1 MTIDEALATLSPD
14 TQARPAVRQ
23 MPEAA
28 DRCAASRSGMI
39 VRYARPSAP
48 ALRTIFDALFE
59 QTRAFVEAAPRLA
72 LRRGAVV
79 RRVLAAL
86 KEQP

>member
-14 TQARPAVRQ
+14 IRARPAVRQ
-23 MPEAA
+23 ILETA

-39 VRYARPSAP
+39 VRYVRPSAP
-48 ALRTIFDALFE
+48 ALRAICDALFE
-59 QTRAFVEAAPRLA
+59 QTRAFVGAVPRLA
-72 LRRGAVV
+72 LRRDAVA

>member
-1 MTIDEALATLSPD
+1 MTLDEALATLSPD
-14 TQARPAVRQ
+14 TRARPAVRQ
-23 MPEAA
+23 MLETA
-28 DRCAASRSGMI
+28 DRCAASRSGTI
-39 VRYARPSAP
+39 VRYVRPSAP

-59 QTRAFVEAAPRLA
+59 QTRAFVGAVPRLA
-72 LRRGAVV
+72 LRPDAVA

>member
-14 TQARPAVRQ
+14 TLARPAVRQ
-23 MPEAA
+23 MLETA
-28 DRCAASRSGMI
+28 DRCAASRSGTI
-39 VRYARPSAP
+39 VRYVRPSAP

-59 QTRAFVEAAPRLA
+59 QTRAFVGAVPRLA
-72 LRRGAVV
+72 LRRDAVA